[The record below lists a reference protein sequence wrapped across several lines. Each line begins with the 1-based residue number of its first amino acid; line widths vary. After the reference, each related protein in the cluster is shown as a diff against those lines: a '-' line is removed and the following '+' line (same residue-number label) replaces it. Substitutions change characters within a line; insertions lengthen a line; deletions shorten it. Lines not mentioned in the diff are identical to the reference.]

1 MRDAPTIC
9 ASSMSN
15 LPWLGLTL
23 IDGKP
28 AASLA
33 ARAASRIGSG
43 GKSSSVVYWSTAVHN
58 CLSIRMLTPSLL
70 ELLDLPG
77 ISLGLAD
84 RPLAPWLR
92 RRAPMLA
99 QSQPHGHSRS

>member
-9 ASSMSN
+9 ANSMSS

-33 ARAASRIGSG
+33 ARAASRTGSG
-43 GKSSSVVYWSTAVHN
+43 GKSSSVVYWATAVHN
-58 CLSIRMLTPSLL
+58 FLSIRMLTPFLL
-70 ELLDLPG
+70 ELLDLRG
-77 ISLGLAD
+77 ISLDLND
-84 RPLAPWLR
+84 RLSVPWR
-92 RRAPMLA
+92 RRPALMPA
-99 QSQPHGHSRS
+99 Q